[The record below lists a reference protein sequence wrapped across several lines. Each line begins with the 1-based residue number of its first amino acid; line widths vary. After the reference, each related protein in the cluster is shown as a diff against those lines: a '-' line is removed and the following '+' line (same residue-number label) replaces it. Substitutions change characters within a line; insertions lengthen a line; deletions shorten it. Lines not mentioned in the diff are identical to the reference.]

1 MQSFIIGY
9 VNNTR
14 ACVEGVNMTDSSK
27 SLVAVDYPVQVA
39 SGITAIATDER
50 LVVVLVLDKS
60 GSMSGIRDDMIRS
73 FNELLDAMKNEPR
86 ADDIRFV
93 LVPFSTTVDSDIHL
107 HRVKSVE
114 PLSRETYV
122 CDGETA
128 LFDAIGG
135 AIRAVE
141 SAQKK
146 RSHYRHVLVFIF
158 TDGGENHSRKW
169 NADSL
174 LPLIEEKK
182 ELGWK
187 FIFFGADEAALRSAR
202 SVGLGA
208 HSVSVP
214 HTSVGTRQAAGTMM
228 GSVTM
233 SLNPNWEDPD
243 PSSKP

>member
-1 MQSFIIGY
+1 
-9 VNNTR
+9 
-14 ACVEGVNMTDSSK
+14 MTDSSK
-27 SLVAVDYPVQVA
+27 SSVVADYPVQIA
-39 SGITAIATDER
+39 SGITAIATGER
-50 LVVVLVLDKS
+50 LVVALVLDKS

-73 FNELLDAMKNEPR
+73 FNELLEAMKKEPR

-93 LVPFSTTVDSDIHL
+93 LVPFSTTVVDTIHL
-107 HRVKSVE
+107 HRAKSVE

-135 AIRAVE
+135 AIRSVE
-141 SAQKK
+141 SAQES
-146 RSHYRHVLVFIF
+146 RPHYRHVLVFIF

-174 LPLIEEKK
+174 LPLIEKKK

-187 FIFFGADEAALRSAR
+187 FIFFGADEDALRSAQ

-208 HSVSVP
+208 HFVSVP
-214 HTSVGTRQAAGTMM
+214 HTNVGTRQAAGTMM
-228 GSVTM
+228 GSVSM
-233 SLNPNWEDPD
+233 SLNPNWEDP
-243 PSSKP
+243 SKSNVP